1 MIKRVT
7 TDAGLS
13 LRTRF
18 SDGGRSHGRWP
29 PFRRRHPAHDRL
41 SPTRPMPSRTP
52 SRPTSAFHPPTDAAT
67 FRDLV
72 LFEERLKSNAALLK
86 RRKRRYQRS

>member
-1 MIKRVT
+1 
-7 TDAGLS
+7 
-13 LRTRF
+13 
-18 SDGGRSHGRWP
+18 
-29 PFRRRHPAHDRL
+29 
-41 SPTRPMPSRTP
+41 MPSRTP

-86 RRKRRYQRS
+86 RRKRRYQRP